1 MKKPLSIL
9 LLSFSVPFLFSQ
21 SNDCYKKM
29 ELAFETRG
37 SYTIEDAIHNN
48 VVISF
53 FKPNGSYCYKGTA
66 RVENGTIVS
75 ISIFFEDNTK
85 EELSQ
90 NFTNELKR
98 APVFTNGISEL
109 IITSNKEKLKVVFID
124 KLKPKT
130 KIYKEADIPEDL

>member
-1 MKKPLSIL
+1 
-9 LLSFSVPFLFSQ
+9 
-21 SNDCYKKM
+21 M

-90 NFTNELKR
+90 NFTN
-98 APVFTNGISEL
+98 GISEL

>member
-1 MKKPLSIL
+1 MKKTLSIL

-90 NFTNELKR
+90 NFTN
-98 APVFTNGISEL
+98 GISEL